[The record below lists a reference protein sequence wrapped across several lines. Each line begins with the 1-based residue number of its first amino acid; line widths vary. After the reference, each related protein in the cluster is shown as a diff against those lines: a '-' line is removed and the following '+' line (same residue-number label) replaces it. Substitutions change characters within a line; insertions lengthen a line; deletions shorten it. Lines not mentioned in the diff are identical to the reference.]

1 MIKINTMQYKGYH
14 ALIQYDSSDD
24 CFVGTVLGIKDS
36 LNFQGRTVDELK
48 KAFHESIDNYLDL
61 CKKIGK
67 DPEKEYSGTFNI
79 RISPKLHQ
87 KAALLA
93 EAENVSLNQII
104 ARAVDKYLSDE

>member
-1 MIKINTMQYKGYH
+1 MQYKGYH
-14 ALIQYDSSDD
+14 ALLQYDASDD

-67 DPEKEYSGTFNI
+67 APEKEYSGTFNI
-79 RISPKLHQ
+79 RISSELHR

-93 EAENVSLNQII
+93 EAENVSLNRII
-104 ARAVDKYLSDE
+104 TRAIDKYLSDW